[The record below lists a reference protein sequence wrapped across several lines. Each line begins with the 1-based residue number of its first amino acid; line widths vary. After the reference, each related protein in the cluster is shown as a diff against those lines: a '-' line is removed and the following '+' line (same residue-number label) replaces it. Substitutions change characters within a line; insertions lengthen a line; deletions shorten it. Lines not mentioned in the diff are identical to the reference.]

1 MTQPTIPGLI
11 LPPKA
16 PRPKPARLRF
26 QEALGEGWRVHSAAA
41 PRRELMLDWRA
52 GEVTFFARREGR
64 GWTLDDFRGDTWAT
78 EADEGH
84 IVATLK
90 TRVAGIV

>member
-1 MTQPTIPGLI
+1 MNQPTIPGLT

-26 QEALGEGWRVHSAAA
+26 QEALGEGWKVHSGA
-41 PRRELMLDWRA
+41 RRGELMLDWRA
-52 GEVTFFARREGR
+52 GDVTFFAWREGR

-84 IVATLK
+84 IVDTLK

>member
-1 MTQPTIPGLI
+1 MTQPTIPGLA

-16 PRPKPARLRF
+16 PRPKPVRIRF
-26 QEALGEGWRVHSAAA
+26 QEALGNGWKVYSGAGRG
-41 PRRELMLDWRA
+41 ELMLDWRD
-52 GEVTFFARREGR
+52 GDVTFFARREGR

-90 TRVAGIV
+90 TRVAGIH